1 MEEYNEEKN
10 MQQREIKLGIPSYI
24 TVESEEGS
32 FIGEQNSSKFE
43 YEDICVEANENGE
56 IWLTADTAPV
66 KTVKLRWNTPL
77 ERTSKILGGVW
88 ERTYGDAE
96 WKGMSGTRFM
106 PWYFLALN
114 EGVVTG

>member
-1 MEEYNEEKN
+1 MEEYDEEKN

-32 FIGEQNSSKFE
+32 FIGEQNSLKFE
-43 YEDICVEANENGE
+43 KEDICVEANENGE

-88 ERTYGDAE
+88 ERSLWRCRMEGNERNTLY
-96 WKGMSGTRFM
+96 
-106 PWYFLALN
+106 AL
-114 EGVVTG
+114 VFSCIK

>member
-43 YEDICVEANENGE
+43 KEDICVEANENGE

-66 KTVKLRWNTPL
+66 KTVKLRWNTP
-77 ERTSKILGGVW
+77 RK
-88 ERTYGDAE
+88 
-96 WKGMSGTRFM
+96 
-106 PWYFLALN
+106 FLAESGRELMEMQN
-114 EGVVTG
+114 GRE

>member
-1 MEEYNEEKN
+1 MEEYDEEKN

-43 YEDICVEANENGE
+43 KEDICVEANENGE

-88 ERTYGDAE
+88 EL
-96 WKGMSGTRFM
+96 S
-106 PWYFLALN
+106 LIHI
-114 EGVVTG
+114 

>member
-1 MEEYNEEKN
+1 MEEYDEEKN

-43 YEDICVEANENGE
+43 KEDICVEANENGE

-66 KTVKLRWNTPL
+66 KTVKHSL
-77 ERTSKILGGVW
+77 E
-88 ERTYGDAE
+88 YAD
-96 WKGMSGTRFM
+96 
-106 PWYFLALN
+106 
-114 EGVVTG
+114 

>member
-1 MEEYNEEKN
+1 MEEYDEEKN

-32 FIGEQNSSKFE
+32 FIGEQNSLKFE
-43 YEDICVEANENGE
+43 KEDICVEANENGE

-77 ERTSKILGGVW
+77 ERTSKILGGD
-88 ERTYGDAE
+88 R
-96 WKGMSGTRFM
+96 KSTRLNSSHRSQSRM
-106 PWYFLALN
+106 PSSA
-114 EGVVTG
+114 